1 MAFET
6 EGVSYLLS
14 LKRSTAATG
23 GGAAAASPAQSSTTA
38 GNGVQPRGIE
48 KRRSP
53 RYKCEGKAEIR
64 QDGANVRTWATFTD
78 ISIHGCYLEA
88 PSVYPVHTLLHLK
101 LEASGVS
108 FEAKGEVRVSY
119 PALGM
124 GIAFVEISE
133 EHQGRLRE
141 LIAMLMRH
149 VSVIGPGIAAP
160 QTALHPVE
168 NVPLI
173 FDPKVALQALIEYF
187 ENRQM
192 LLREDFLRL
201 LKKSQSRA

>member
-14 LKRSTAATG
+14 LKRSSTVAS
-23 GGAAAASPAQSSTTA
+23 GGAAAAAPALA
-38 GNGVQPRGIE
+38 NGEGQPRGIE

-64 QDGANVRTWATFTD
+64 QDGTDVRTWATFTD
-78 ISIHGCYLEA
+78 VSLHGCYLEA

-101 LEASGVS
+101 LEASGIP
-108 FEAKGEVRVSY
+108 FEVKGEVRVSY

-124 GIAFVEISE
+124 GVAFVDLRE
-133 EHQGRLRE
+133 EDQGRLKK
-141 LIAMLMRH
+141 LVALLMHR
-149 VSVIGPGIAAP
+149 VTVMGPGIAAP
-160 QTALHPVE
+160 ATALHPVDG
-168 NVPLI
+168 VPLI
-173 FDPKVALQALIEYF
+173 SDPKSALQALIEYF